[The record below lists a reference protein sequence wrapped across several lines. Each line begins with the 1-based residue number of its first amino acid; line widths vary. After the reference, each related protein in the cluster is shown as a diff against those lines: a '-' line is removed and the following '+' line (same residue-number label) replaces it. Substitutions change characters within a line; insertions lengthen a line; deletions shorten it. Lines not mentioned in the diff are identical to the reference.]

1 MILKCEAGRKKLE
14 HLATIFSTP
23 KKKIFKTIIG
33 IVADLWYHF
42 IANSSLSEKIVAS
55 FSIIIPQIGN
65 IFLIWPSSWIK

>member
-1 MILKCEAGRKKLE
+1 MFILITK
-14 HLATIFSTP
+14 
-23 KKKIFKTIIG
+23 